1 MYFEWFTKNFNVR
14 NQVTSEIKR
23 KEVGVMYTK
32 LEIYVYLQIM
42 FSKEIT
48 ISIFN
53 KITCG
58 KQD

>member
-1 MYFEWFTKNFNVR
+1 MYFEWFTKYFNVR

-32 LEIYVYLQIM
+32 LEIYINLQIM

-53 KITCG
+53 KITCD

>member
-32 LEIYVYLQIM
+32 LEIYIYLQIM
-42 FSKEIT
+42 FSIEIT

-53 KITCG
+53 KITCD

>member
-32 LEIYVYLQIM
+32 LEIYIYLQIM

-53 KITCG
+53 KIICG